1 MTARKSAL
9 FLVAPALCAALLFL
23 GCAAM
28 MITARVTDLKGGRTL
43 DLQIPNIRNQGGTL
57 SGTASD
63 GEAFTGNYAVIPG
76 KPSGSDLLLKVASAV
91 AWNQG
96 YTQLSANLDNIPNR
110 EEYSATLTGNR
121 GTVID
126 LIFAINTQ
134 TGHGTGSGKDNR
146 GDEYRIQL

>member
-1 MTARKSAL
+1 MRNAKTGFFL
-9 FLVAPALCAALLFL
+9 FAAALSVTLLSL

-28 MITARVTDLKGGRTL
+28 MITARVTDLKEGRTL
-43 DLQIPNIRNQGGTL
+43 DLQIPNIRNQGGAL

-91 AWNQG
+91 AWDQG
-96 YTQLSANLDNIPNR
+96 FTQLSSNLDRIPNR

-146 GDEYRIQL
+146 GVEYRIQL